1 MSPPRNSVRRGR
13 ELHDTRHTTAVSQTQ
28 PTGGRLGAGEDITRA
43 AVLTFITKQATYFF
57 IVNNA

>member
-13 ELHDTRHTTAVSQTQ
+13 ELHDTRRTTAVSQTQ
-28 PTGGRLGAGEDITRA
+28 PTGRLDAGEEITRA
-43 AVLTFITKQATYFF
+43 AVLTFITKQATNFF